1 MGKAVLGL
9 FAIENSLSLDS
20 SLNVSLGVTACC

>member
-9 FAIENSLSLDS
+9 FAIENFLSLDL
-20 SLNVSLGVTACC
+20 SLNVSLEITACC